1 MHCNATTLSK
11 YRLGAAAGHIPS
23 ERCTAI
29 TQSTA
34 WVQLLEAIRRAA
46 KAEGLSHMDIV
57 SKPYHDSAFMGLVAP
72 TAMIFVPCRNGL
84 SHHPDE

>member
-1 MHCNATTLSK
+1 MLANGPHHTHTVA
-11 YRLGAAAGHIPS
+11 PS
-23 ERCTAI
+23 HSCM
-29 TQSTA
+29 A